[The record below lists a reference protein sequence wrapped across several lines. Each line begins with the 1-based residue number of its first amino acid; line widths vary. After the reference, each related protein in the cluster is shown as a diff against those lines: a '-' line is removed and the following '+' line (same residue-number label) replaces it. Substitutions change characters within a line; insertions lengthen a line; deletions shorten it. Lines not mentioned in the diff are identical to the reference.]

1 MTCQKLENIPA
12 CQSNRK
18 ISPYVHPKFRYSSGS
33 SRDSM
38 LSPRHGSVHQD
49 HYHVLE
55 QFFYAP
61 GKGAGSFLRLHDG
74 KRTEPGR
81 IKLSNYRGTC

>member
-1 MTCQKLENIPA
+1 MGE
-12 CQSNRK
+12 R
-18 ISPYVHPKFRYSSGS
+18 FRALLRRGG
-33 SRDSM
+33 R
-38 LSPRHGSVHQD
+38 RVHQD

-55 QFFYAP
+55 QFVYAP

-81 IKLSNYRGTC
+81 IKLCNYRGTC

>member
-1 MTCQKLENIPA
+1 MQSSWERPGLMVCLALDGREMPRPPA
-12 CQSNRK
+12 LW
-18 ISPYVHPKFRYSSGS
+18 G
-33 SRDSM
+33 
-38 LSPRHGSVHQD
+38 RHLHQD
-49 HYHVLE
+49 HHHVLE